1 MGNFNI
7 NSINNCVM
15 FVYIVGVR
23 YSVFLSYLA
32 ETNCKSLSTALNKEK
47 CTCRELFSFSDL
59 KIPFI
64 KKNAEEL
71 CQTTNHER
79 VKKRN
84 KQINLA
90 KNIKK
95 QQQKPYFGPLVNDIH
110 IWQILFRLVRLKVC
124 EMFLFRQSKIV
135 CSNKIWPA

>member
-23 YSVFLSYLA
+23 YSVFLSYLV

-47 CTCRELFSFSDL
+47 CTCRELFSFPDL

-95 QQQKPYFGPLVNDIH
+95 
-110 IWQILFRLVRLKVC
+110 
-124 EMFLFRQSKIV
+124 
-135 CSNKIWPA
+135 

>member
-32 ETNCKSLSTALNKEK
+32 GTNCKSLSTALNKEK

-95 QQQKPYFGPLVNDIH
+95 
-110 IWQILFRLVRLKVC
+110 
-124 EMFLFRQSKIV
+124 
-135 CSNKIWPA
+135 